1 MAIMAMLDQEELFRL
16 ALAAGAAGDSGTAL
30 AYLKEAVARP
40 DATANAHYMLGA
52 EYAQLQ
58 MYDRAAD
65 ELEAALALDPAL
77 ATARLQLGLLWLG
90 RGDSERAAGVLQ
102 PLTEA
107 GVSEALQQFGAGLL
121 QLIQGDL
128 NAARASL
135 LQGVTLN
142 TVNAPLNADMQGI
155 VAEIDQRLAAGEGAA
170 ALQASPQAQE
180 QQAAAGDDDGHH
192 ILLSAYAGNVRH

>member
-1 MAIMAMLDQEELFRL
+1 MAIMAMLDQEELLRL
-16 ALAAGAAGDSGTAL
+16 ALAAGEAGDAGTAI
-30 AYLKEAVARP
+30 AYLKEAVSRP

-102 PLTEA
+102 PLTED
-107 GVSEALQQFGAGLL
+107 GVAEALQQFGAGLL

-128 NAARASL
+128 DAARGSL
-135 LQGVTLN
+135 LRGIALN
-142 TVNAPLNADMQGI
+142 TTNAPLNADMQGVI
-155 VAEIDQRLAAGEGAA
+155 AEIDKHLANGDSAGTGAA
-170 ALQASPQAQE
+170 PQEPQPAPAE
-180 QQAAAGDDDGHH
+180 DDSHH
-192 ILLSAYAGNVRH
+192 ILLSAYSGNVRH